1 MSVIQYSIIM
11 LVTIHL
17 PQLILIVSKLHT
29 QKYKEEVQRFDKLAF
44 KNGIMY
50 TGTLPQTLS
59 VHIQHTAQSDRMDTI
74 AIFSLSYLVIR
85 VGE

>member
-1 MSVIQYSIIM
+1 M

-59 VHIQHTAQSDRMDTI
+59 VHNHIQHTAQSDRMDTV